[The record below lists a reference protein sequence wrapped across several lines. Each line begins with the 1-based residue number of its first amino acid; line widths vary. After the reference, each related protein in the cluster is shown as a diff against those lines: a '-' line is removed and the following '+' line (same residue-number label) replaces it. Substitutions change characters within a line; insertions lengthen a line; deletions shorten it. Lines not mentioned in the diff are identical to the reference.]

1 VPDLVLRR
9 GRENSVLRR
18 HPWIFSG
25 AVQRVNGNPASG
37 ESVRVLDSNGHILG
51 CAAWSPTS
59 QIRAR
64 MWSFGADI
72 PIDRAF
78 LQQRID
84 AAQERR
90 ATIVDA
96 AETNAYRL
104 ISSEADGLPGLI
116 VDRYDFVLVCQFL
129 SAGAEYWREHILD
142 ILQERYPAALLYERS
157 DTDAREKEGLPP
169 RSGAC
174 RTAEPT
180 GTILIKENGLHFHVD
195 VRNGHKTGFYLD
207 QRDNRALFR
216 NRCGDAEVLN
226 CFSYTGGFA
235 VAALAGGARQVT
247 DVDVSTE
254 ALLQAGENV
263 RRNGFDTARYMQQEG
278 DVFHFLRGCRDS
290 RRQFDVI
297 VLDPPKFAA
306 SASQIERAA
315 RGYKDI
321 NLLALKLLQPGG
333 LLFTFSCS
341 GHMTELLFRKVVA
354 DAALDAGREV
364 RVLSL
369 MTQAADH
376 PVALHI
382 PESWYLKGLLCRVD

>member
-1 VPDLVLRR
+1 MPDLVLHR

-25 AVQRVNGNPASG
+25 AVQRLNGNPASG
-37 ESVRVLDSNGHILG
+37 ESVRVLDSHGHVLG
-51 CAAWSPTS
+51 YAAWSPAS

-78 LQQRID
+78 LQRRID
-84 AAQERR
+84 AAQEWR
-90 ATIVDA
+90 ASIVDA
-96 AETNAYRL
+96 AQTNAYRL

-116 VDRYDFVLVCQFL
+116 VDQYDSVLVCQFL
-129 SAGAEYWREHILD
+129 SAGAEYQREHILD
-142 ILQERYPAALLYERS
+142 ILQERFPSALLYERS

-174 RTAEPT
+174 RTVDPT
-180 GTILIKENGLHFHVD
+180 ETIMIVENGLRFHVD

-216 NRCGDAEVLN
+216 RYCRDADVLN

-235 VAALAGGARQVT
+235 VAALSGGARQVT

-254 ALLQAGENV
+254 ALRLAEENV
-263 RRNGFDTARYMQQEG
+263 RGNGFDTSRYAQIEG
-278 DVFHFLRGCRDS
+278 DVFHFLRSCRDS
-290 RRQFDVI
+290 RKQFDVI

-306 SASQIERAA
+306 SASQLERAA

-321 NLLALKLLQPGG
+321 NLLALKLLKPGG

-341 GHMTELLFRKVVA
+341 GHMTEPLFRKIVS
-354 DAALDAGREV
+354 DAAVDAEREV
-364 RVLSL
+364 HVLSL